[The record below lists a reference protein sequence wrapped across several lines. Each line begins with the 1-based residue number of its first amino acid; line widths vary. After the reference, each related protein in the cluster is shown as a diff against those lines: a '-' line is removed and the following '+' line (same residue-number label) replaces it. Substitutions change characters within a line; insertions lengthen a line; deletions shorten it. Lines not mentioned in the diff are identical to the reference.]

1 MVKIL
6 PSFFGALMNSDWTR
20 STIDLER
27 VFFQLSH
34 SAIFEMNRFIAE
46 HDLRGHHIDE
56 LSVNPDHFH
65 SLMMDVEKLRKE
77 VDDGQKFV
85 IVSAIEGFGPV
96 QTEALH
102 WILSRLLGE
111 TIVQNEEGR
120 HLIHIYDRDPTKRI
134 KDGARYHQTHES
146 GQIHTDNVNIPENY
160 QYLLVGC
167 ATPAKIGG
175 ENIIV
180 NGRAIY
186 DFLNTH
192 AREELEILKSNF
204 VFEYRGIS
212 RELYEAPIIT
222 FSDRGEPLYRHL
234 RTYMESAH
242 SRAGR
247 PLSTDQIR
255 ALDTL
260 DAALSMSEFQLLYR
274 LKSGEI
280 LVANDSQVLHDR
292 RSFVDGKDMTTLE
305 DLKKHPGSSKPL
317 KRTLLR
323 TWVRKLK

>member
-1 MVKIL
+1 M
-6 PSFFGALMNSDWTR
+6 PNTDWTR
-20 STIDLER
+20 KTLNMDR
-27 VFFQLSH
+27 VFYQLSDA
-34 SAIFEMNRFIAE
+34 SIFELNRFMSE
-46 HDLRGHHIDE
+46 TDLRGRVDQ
-56 LSVNPDHFH
+56 VTVDFDHFH
-65 SLMMDVEKLRKE
+65 SLILDVEKLRKE

-85 IVSAIEGFGPV
+85 IVKRIDGFTPV
-96 QTEALH
+96 KTEAMH
-102 WILSRLLGE
+102 WILSVLLGE
-111 TIVQNEEGR
+111 TIVQNEEGQ
-120 HLIHIYDRDPTKRI
+120 HLIHIYDRDPKRRI

-167 ATPAKIGG
+167 AAPAKVGG

-186 DFLNTH
+186 DFLNAH

-222 FSDRGEPLYRHL
+222 FSERGEPLFRHL

-242 SRAGR
+242 NRAKR
-247 PLSTDQIR
+247 PLSEDQVR

-274 LKSGEI
+274 LNSGEI

-292 RSFVDGKDMTTLE
+292 RCFVDGKDMVILD
-305 DLKKHPGSSKPL
+305 DLKKHPEKHSEKHIETKSTL

-323 TWVRKLK
+323 TWVRKVR

>member
-1 MVKIL
+1 M
-6 PSFFGALMNSDWTR
+6 PNSDWTR
-20 STIDLER
+20 NTLDMNR
-27 VFFQLSH
+27 VFYQLSD
-34 SAIFEMNRFIAE
+34 SSLFELKRFVTD
-46 HDLRGHHIDE
+46 HDLSGHVDG
-56 LSVNPDHFH
+56 LAVKRDHFH
-65 SLMMDVEKLRKE
+65 SLIMDVEKLRKE
-77 VDDGQKFV
+77 VDDGQKLI
-85 IVSAIEGFGPV
+85 IVKAIEGFGPA
-96 QTEALH
+96 QTEAVH
-102 WILSRLLGE
+102 WILSLLLGE

-120 HLIHIYDRDPTKRI
+120 HLIHIYDRDPKRRI

-222 FSDRGEPLYRHL
+222 FSERGEPLFRHL

-242 SRAGR
+242 MRADR
-247 PLSTDQIR
+247 PLSEDQVR

-292 RSFVDGKDMTTLE
+292 RCFVDGKDMITLDE
-305 DLKKHPGSSKPL
+305 LKKHPESKKPL
-317 KRTLLR
+317 RRTLLR
-323 TWVRKLK
+323 TWVRKI

>member
-1 MVKIL
+1 M
-6 PSFFGALMNSDWTR
+6 PNSDWTR
-20 STIDLER
+20 NTLDMNR
-27 VFFQLSH
+27 VFYQLSD
-34 SAIFEMNRFIAE
+34 SSLFELKRFVTD
-46 HDLRGHHIDE
+46 HDLSGHVDG
-56 LSVNPDHFH
+56 LAVKRDHFH
-65 SLMMDVEKLRKE
+65 SLIMDVEKLRKE
-77 VDDGQKFV
+77 VDDGQKLI
-85 IVSAIEGFGPV
+85 IVKAIEGFGPA
-96 QTEALH
+96 QTEAVH
-102 WILSRLLGE
+102 WILSLLLGE

-120 HLIHIYDRDPTKRI
+120 HLIHIYDRDPKRRI

-186 DFLNTH
+186 DYLNTH

-222 FSDRGEPLYRHL
+222 FSERGEPLFRHL

-242 SRAGR
+242 MRAER
-247 PLSTDQIR
+247 PLSEDQVR

-292 RSFVDGKDMTTLE
+292 RCFVDGKDMITLDE
-305 DLKKHPGSSKPL
+305 LKKHPESKKPL
-317 KRTLLR
+317 RRTLLR
-323 TWVRKLK
+323 TWVRKI

>member
-1 MVKIL
+1 MQNV
-6 PSFFGALMNSDWTR
+6 DWTR
-20 STIDLER
+20 ESLDLSR
-27 VFFQLSH
+27 VFYQLSD
-34 SAIFEMNRFIAE
+34 SSIFELKRTITELESHN
-46 HDLRGHHIDE
+46 HIDQLKINRE
-56 LSVNPDHFH
+56 HFH
-65 SLMMDVEKLRKE
+65 SLTLDVEKLRTE
-77 VDDGQKFV
+77 VDDGQKFL
-85 IVSAIEGFGPV
+85 IVKKIEGFGPV
-96 QTEALH
+96 ETEAVH
-102 WILSRLLGE
+102 WILSVLLGE

-120 HLIHIYDRDPTKRI
+120 HLVHIYDRDPTKRI

-146 GQIHTDNVNIPENY
+146 GAIHTDNVNIPENY

-167 ATPAKIGG
+167 AAPAKIGG

-186 DFLNTH
+186 DYLNQH

-222 FSDRGEPLYRHL
+222 FSERGEPLFRHL

-242 SRAGR
+242 KRAEK
-247 PLSTDQIR
+247 PLSEDQVR

-260 DAALSMSEFQLLYR
+260 DAALSMSDFQLLYR

-280 LVANDSQVLHDR
+280 LIANDSQVLHDR
-292 RSFVDGKDMTTLE
+292 RCFVDGKDMMTLDE
-305 DLKKHPGSSKPL
+305 LKLGKMNTNGL
-317 KRTLLR
+317 RRTLLR
-323 TWVRKLK
+323 TWVRKK

>member
-1 MVKIL
+1 MNT
-6 PSFFGALMNSDWTR
+6 NSDWTR
-20 STIDLER
+20 NTLDLDR
-27 VFFQLSH
+27 VFYQLSNESIQEVKKCIKENNLKGH
-34 SAIFEMNRFIAE
+34 VDQLKVKSAEFTNLIK
-46 HDLRGHHIDE
+46 
-56 LSVNPDHFH
+56 
-65 SLMMDVEKLRKE
+65 DVETFRKE
-77 VDDGQKFV
+77 VDDGQKF
-85 IVSAIEGFGPV
+85 IVLKAIDGTGPIE
-96 QTEALH
+96 TEALH
-102 WILSRLLGE
+102 WIISNLLGE

-120 HLIHIYDRDPTKRI
+120 HLVHIYDRDPNRRI

-146 GQIHTDNVNIPENY
+146 GAIHTDNVNIPENY
-160 QYLLVGC
+160 RYLLVGC

-180 NGRAIY
+180 SGRAVY
-186 DFLNTH
+186 DYLNSN

-222 FSDRGEPLYRHL
+222 FSERGEPLYRHL

-242 SRAGR
+242 TRAQK
-247 PLSTDQIR
+247 PLSIDQIR

-274 LKSGEI
+274 LRAGEI
-280 LVANDSQVLHDR
+280 LIANDSQILHDR
-292 RSFVDGKDMTTLE
+292 RCFVDGADMITLDE
-305 DLKKHPGSSKPL
+305 LKANPADKRTL

-323 TWVRKLK
+323 TWVRKIS

>member
-1 MVKIL
+1 MKTNC
-6 PSFFGALMNSDWTR
+6 AWTANSL
-20 STIDLER
+20 DLDR
-27 VFFQLSH
+27 VFYKLSNESIQEVKKFISENNLKDHVDQLK
-34 SAIFEMNRFIAE
+34 INKGNF
-46 HDLRGHHIDE
+46 
-56 LSVNPDHFH
+56 VN
-65 SLMMDVEKLRKE
+65 LINDVETFRKE
-77 VDDGQKFV
+77 VDDGQKF
-85 IVSAIEGFGPV
+85 IVLKAMDGAKPFE
-96 QTEALH
+96 TEALH
-102 WILSRLLGE
+102 WIISNLLGE

-120 HLIHIYDRDPTKRI
+120 HLVHIYDRDPNRRI

-146 GQIHTDNVNIPENY
+146 GAIHTDNVNIPENY

-167 ATPAKIGG
+167 ASPAKIGG

-180 NGRAIY
+180 SGRSVY
-186 DFLNTH
+186 DYLNQH
-192 AREELEILKSNF
+192 APKELEILKSNF

-242 SRAGR
+242 ARANK
-247 PLSTDQIR
+247 PLSVDQVR

-274 LKSGEI
+274 LRAGEI
-280 LVANDSQVLHDR
+280 LVANDSQILHDR
-292 RSFVDGKDMTTLE
+292 RCFVDGADMITLD
-305 DLKKHPGSSKPL
+305 DLKANPTDGRQL

-323 TWVRKLK
+323 TWVRKV

>member
-1 MVKIL
+1 M
-6 PSFFGALMNSDWTR
+6 PNSDWTR
-20 STIDLER
+20 NTIDMNR
-27 VFFQLSH
+27 VFYQLSD
-34 SAIFEMNRFIAE
+34 SSLFELKRFVTD
-46 HDLRGHHIDE
+46 HDLSGHVDV
-56 LSVNPDHFH
+56 LAVKRDHFH
-65 SLMMDVEKLRKE
+65 SLIMDVEKLRNE
-77 VDDGQKFV
+77 VDDGQKLI
-85 IVSAIEGFGPV
+85 IVKAIEGFGPA
-96 QTEALH
+96 QTEAVH
-102 WILSRLLGE
+102 WILSLLLGE

-120 HLIHIYDRDPTKRI
+120 HLIHIYDRDPKRRI

-222 FSDRGEPLYRHL
+222 FSERGEPLFRHL

-242 SRAGR
+242 MRAER
-247 PLSTDQIR
+247 PLSEDQVR

-292 RSFVDGKDMTTLE
+292 RCFVDGKDMITLDE
-305 DLKKHPGSSKPL
+305 LKKHPDSKKPL
-317 KRTLLR
+317 RRTLLR
-323 TWVRKLK
+323 TWVRKI

>member
-1 MVKIL
+1 M
-6 PSFFGALMNSDWTR
+6 PNTDWNKNTL
-20 STIDLER
+20 DLNR
-27 VFFQLSH
+27 VFFQLSD
-34 SAIFEMNRFIAE
+34 SSLFELKHFMSERE
-46 HDLRGHHIDE
+46 LKGHVDQLTIE
-56 LSVNPDHFH
+56 REHFH
-65 SLMMDVEKLRKE
+65 SLILDVEKLRKE
-77 VDDGQKFV
+77 VDDGQKLV
-85 IVSAIEGFGPV
+85 IVKAVDGFGPV

-102 WILSRLLGE
+102 WILSLLLGE

-120 HLIHIYDRDPTKRI
+120 HLIHIYDRDPKRRI

-167 ATPAKIGG
+167 ANPAKIGG

-186 DFLNTH
+186 DYLNTH

-222 FSDRGEPLYRHL
+222 FNDKGEPLFRHL

-242 SRAGR
+242 MRAEK
-247 PLSTDQIR
+247 PLSEDQVR

-292 RSFVDGKDMTTLE
+292 RCFVDGKDMITLDE
-305 DLKKHPGSSKPL
+305 LKQHPENKRPL

-323 TWVRKLK
+323 TWVRKI

>member
-1 MVKIL
+1 MSTNV
-6 PSFFGALMNSDWTR
+6 DWTR
-20 STIDLER
+20 ETIDLER
-27 VFFQLSH
+27 VFFNLSD
-34 SAIFEMNRFIAE
+34 SSIFEINRFIAG
-46 HDLRGHHIDE
+46 HDLSGHVDQLTINRD
-56 LSVNPDHFH
+56 DFH
-65 SLMMDVEKLRKE
+65 SLIMDVEKLRLE
-77 VDDGQKFV
+77 VDDGQKIV
-85 IVSAIEGFGPV
+85 ILKSIDGYGPV
-96 QTEALH
+96 QTEAVH
-102 WILSRLLGE
+102 WIVSLLLGE
-111 TIVQNEEGR
+111 TIAQNEEGR
-120 HLIHIYDRDPTKRI
+120 HLIHIYDRDPRRRI

-167 ATPAKIGG
+167 AAPAKIGG

-204 VFEYRGIS
+204 VFEYRGLS

-222 FSDRGEPLYRHL
+222 FSDRGEPLFRHL

-242 SRAGR
+242 NRANK
-247 PLSTDQIR
+247 PLSTDQVR

-274 LKSGEI
+274 LNSGEI
-280 LVANDSQVLHDR
+280 LIVNDSQVLHDR
-292 RSFVDGKDMTTLE
+292 RCFVDGGDMITID
-305 DLKKHPGSSKPL
+305 DLKKNKKTGPL

-323 TWVRKLK
+323 TWVRKKSGT

>member
-1 MVKIL
+1 M
-6 PSFFGALMNSDWTR
+6 PNSDWTR
-20 STIDLER
+20 NTLDMNR
-27 VFFQLSH
+27 VFYQLSD
-34 SAIFEMNRFIAE
+34 SSLFELKRFVTD
-46 HDLRGHHIDE
+46 HDLSGHVDG
-56 LSVNPDHFH
+56 LAVKRDHFH
-65 SLMMDVEKLRKE
+65 SLIMDVEKLRKE
-77 VDDGQKFV
+77 VDDGQKLI
-85 IVSAIEGFGPV
+85 IVKAIEGFGPA
-96 QTEALH
+96 QTEAVH
-102 WILSRLLGE
+102 WILSLLLGE

-120 HLIHIYDRDPTKRI
+120 HLIHIYDRDPKRRI

-186 DFLNTH
+186 DYLNTH

-222 FSDRGEPLYRHL
+222 FSERGEPLFRHL

-242 SRAGR
+242 MRAER
-247 PLSTDQIR
+247 PLSEDQVR

-292 RSFVDGKDMTTLE
+292 RCFVDGKDMITLDE
-305 DLKKHPGSSKPL
+305 LKKHPDSKKPL
-317 KRTLLR
+317 RRTLLR
-323 TWVRKLK
+323 TWVRKI

>member
-1 MVKIL
+1 M
-6 PSFFGALMNSDWTR
+6 PNSDWTR
-20 STIDLER
+20 QSLDLSR
-27 VFFQLSH
+27 VFYQLSDT
-34 SAIFEMNRFIAE
+34 SVFELKRFIAD
-46 HDLRGHHIDE
+46 HNLSGHVDQLAIDR
-56 LSVNPDHFH
+56 SHFH
-65 SLMMDVEKLRKE
+65 SLMLDVEKLRTE

-85 IVSAIEGFGPV
+85 VVKAIEGFGPV
-96 QTEALH
+96 QTEAVH
-102 WILSRLLGE
+102 WILSLLLGE

-120 HLIHIYDRDPTKRI
+120 HLIHIYDRDPKRRI

-167 ATPAKIGG
+167 ANPAKIGG

-186 DFLNTH
+186 DYLNTH
-192 AREELEILKSNF
+192 AREELEILKNNF

-222 FSDRGEPLYRHL
+222 FSERGEPLFRHL
-234 RTYMESAH
+234 RTYMESAQM
-242 SRAGR
+242 RADK
-247 PLSTDQIR
+247 PLTEDQVR

-292 RSFVDGKDMTTLE
+292 RCFVDGKDMITLDE
-305 DLKKHPGSSKPL
+305 LKKHPESKKPL

-323 TWVRKLK
+323 TWVRKI

>member
-1 MVKIL
+1 MQ
-6 PSFFGALMNSDWTR
+6 NNDWTR
-20 STIDLER
+20 DTLDLSR
-27 VFFQLSH
+27 VFFQLSD
-34 SAIFEMNRFIAE
+34 SSIFELKRVITELEFN
-46 HDLRGHHIDE
+46 DHIDLLRINRE
-56 LSVNPDHFH
+56 HFH
-65 SLMMDVEKLRKE
+65 SLILDVEKLRKE
-77 VDDGQKFV
+77 VDDGQKFL
-85 IVSAIEGFGPV
+85 IVNKIEGFGPV
-96 QTEALH
+96 QTEAVH
-102 WILSRLLGE
+102 WILSLLLGE

-120 HLIHIYDRDPTKRI
+120 HLVHIYDRDPTKRI

-146 GQIHTDNVNIPENY
+146 GAIHTDNVNIPENY

-167 ATPAKIGG
+167 AAPAKIGG

-186 DFLNTH
+186 DYLNEH

-222 FSDRGEPLYRHL
+222 FSERGEPLFRHL

-242 SRAGR
+242 KRAEK
-247 PLSTDQIR
+247 PLSEDQVR

-292 RSFVDGKDMTTLE
+292 RCFVDGKDMMTLDE
-305 DLKKHPGSSKPL
+305 LKQGKINKNGL
-317 KRTLLR
+317 RRTLLR
-323 TWVRKLK
+323 TWVRKV